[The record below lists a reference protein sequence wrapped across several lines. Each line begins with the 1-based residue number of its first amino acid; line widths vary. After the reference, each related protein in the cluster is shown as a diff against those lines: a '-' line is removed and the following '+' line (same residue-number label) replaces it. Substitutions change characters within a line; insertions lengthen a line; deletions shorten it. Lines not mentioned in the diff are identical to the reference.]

1 MNKIAILASGNG
13 SNAQQIAHY
22 FADNQHVQ
30 VTVLLSDNPQAA
42 VHQRMKILGI
52 PTFSFSKQEVKNGTP
67 LLQKLSEFQ
76 IDWVILAGFLSKIPE
91 NVVDFYSNRIVN
103 IHPAL
108 LPKFGGKGMYGMHVH
123 QAVVNN
129 QEKITGITIHF
140 VNEYYDQGDIIFQA
154 TCNVEPTD
162 SPDVVAQ
169 KVHLLEYQYF
179 PQVVDKLI
187 NGELPHTTVEPGD

>member
-1 MNKIAILASGNG
+1 
-13 SNAQQIAHY
+13 
-22 FADNQHVQ
+22 
-30 VTVLLSDNPQAA
+30 
-42 VHQRMKILGI
+42 MKILGI
-52 PTFSFSKQEVKNGTP
+52 PTFSFSKQEVRNGTP

-103 IHPAL
+103 VHPAL

-129 QEKITGITIHF
+129 QEKTTGITIHF

-162 SPDVVAQ
+162 SPYDVAQ

-179 PQVVDKLI
+179 PQVIDKVI
-187 NGELPHTTVEPGD
+187 NGELPNTIVEPGD